1 MKRRE
6 HQLRMPE
13 TGAAAKILFIIN
25 DARYFERHWVTRFEA
40 FTSATQVD
48 LWSDT
53 HALPVGGRSVCY
65 RAGSRGSRL
74 WDVLVTFSNLLRL
87 LRRGGYTHVLAVTV
101 APIILLSLARIVMG
115 RGASLVFYFAG
126 LGRLRILPKP
136 ITSMLAWLL
145 RKGDVAIVENL
156 DDQGVLS
163 RTYALPRVV
172 RVPGAGVDP
181 TVYQPTAP
189 AKITPLEAS
198 SNVAE
203 RPITLLFASRLL
215 EAKGITRLIG
225 AMRYVRRPDL
235 RLLIAGIPVASGG
248 LSARALKSLIAAD
261 ARITFLGQIADV
273 RSLFPS
279 SDACIL
285 PSSYGEGIPRIL
297 LEALYSGVPIITTD
311 IPGCNEVCIPNVN
324 GILLPAQITDE
335 ALGGVL
341 QQLDR
346 SSLAPLS
353 ARARDSVLGRYDD
366 AIVIQ
371 QMMPHLGIFPLTNR
385 PS

>member
-1 MKRRE
+1 
-6 HQLRMPE
+6 MPE
-13 TGAAAKILFIIN
+13 IGAAAKILFIIN

-40 FTSATQVD
+40 FSSAAQVD
-48 LWSDT
+48 LWSDA

-74 WDVLVTFSNLLRL
+74 WDVMVTFSNLLSL

-101 APIILLSLARIVMG
+101 APIMMVSLARIVTRHG
-115 RGASLVFYFAG
+115 GSLVFYFAG

-136 ITSMLAWLL
+136 IVGMLAWLL

-156 DDQGVLS
+156 DDQGVLA
-163 RTYALPRVV
+163 RTYGLPQVV

-181 TVYQPTAP
+181 NAYQPAAP
-189 AKITPLEAS
+189 AKITPPEARS
-198 SNVAE
+198 SGTE
-203 RPITLLFASRLL
+203 PPITLLFASRLL
-215 EAKGITRLIG
+215 EAKGIVRLIG
-225 AMRYVRRPDL
+225 AMRYARRTDI

-248 LSARALKSLIAAD
+248 LSARALESMIAAD
-261 ARITFLGQIADV
+261 ARITFLGQIDDV
-273 RSLFPS
+273 RSLFPGA
-279 SDACIL
+279 DACIL

-297 LEALYSGVPIITTD
+297 LEALYSGLPIITTD

-324 GILLPAQITDE
+324 GILLPAHITDE

-341 QQLDR
+341 EQLTR
-346 SSLAPLS
+346 STLSPLA

-366 AIVIQ
+366 AVVIG
-371 QMMPHLGIFPLTNR
+371 QMMPHLGIFPDTDR
-385 PS
+385 PSDERTQPN

>member
-1 MKRRE
+1 
-6 HQLRMPE
+6 MPE

-136 ITSMLAWLL
+136 FTSMLAWLL

-189 AKITPLEAS
+189 AKITPSEAS

-353 ARARDSVLGRYDD
+353 ARARASVLGRYDD